1 MRRFNKFLCV
11 FSKGTNIFKDRIDVL
26 LELALAKP
34 GDQTNFQV
42 HQTGLFVNLE
52 RNIIDGSFNCM
63 SNIFGQRSYSNNIEN
78 RSVPFLIPFFKVG
91 ISPKG
96 PRYLAILV
104 NIGIISG
111 VAMHRLK
118 LSFPEIISE
127 TSSEPPTIDAPACLA
142 SSTISGGANTRTLA
156 SEFIATGKVMIPLI
170 PFELKH
176 ITNKYK
182 VSALLLF
189 R

>member
-1 MRRFNKFLCV
+1 MGRLNKFLCV
-11 FSKGTNIFKDRIDVL
+11 FPKGTNIFKNSIDIL
-26 LELALAKP
+26 LEFTMTKP
-34 GDQTNFQV
+34 GDQADFQV
-42 HQTGLFVNLE
+42 HQTGLLVDLE
-52 RNIIDGSFNCM
+52 RDIIDGGFNCM
-63 SNIFGQRSYSNNIEN
+63 SNIFGQRSYLKHGDNKII
-78 RSVPFLIPFFKVG
+78 PFFIPFFKVG
-91 ISPKG
+91 INPKG

-118 LSFPEIISE
+118 LSFPAIISE
-127 TSSEPPTIDAPACLA
+127 TSSEPPTMDAPACLA

-156 SEFIATGKVMIPLI
+156 SEFIATGKVMMPLI

-176 ITNKYK
+176 KINKYK
-182 VSALLLF
+182 ASALLFF